1 MNATVAMLTWRA
13 LLGRRRAAL
22 LLVLPLVLLL
32 LAAGLR
38 VTGVAD
44 LEASRGV
51 LGALVLGT
59 LVPLLGLIIGTGV
72 ISPEIDDGSIVYM
85 LAKPV
90 SRATIVVTKLAV
102 AAVCIALFAALPTLV
117 AGLVMAR
124 NEAGVAVAY
133 ALGTL
138 VGGIAYCAVF
148 LLLGVV
154 SKHAVVL
161 GLVYAL
167 LWETLIGGYVP
178 GARTLSVQQ
187 WAVSVTS
194 ALADEGA
201 VTADV
206 RLAVA
211 VTLLV
216 IATVAA
222 TAYASRRLRSL
233 TLTGE
238 D

>member
-1 MNATVAMLTWRA
+1 
-13 LLGRRRAAL
+13 
-22 LLVLPLVLLL
+22 VLLL

-187 WAVSVTS
+187 WAISVTS

>member
-1 MNATVAMLTWRA
+1 MNATIAMLTWRA

-22 LLVLPLVLLL
+22 LLALPLVLLV

-38 VTGVAD
+38 LTGVAD

-59 LVPLLGLIIGTGV
+59 LVPLLALIIGTGV
-72 ISPEIDDGSIVYM
+72 ISPEIDDGSIVYV

-102 AAVCIALFAALPTLV
+102 AAACIALFAALPTLV

-133 ALGTL
+133 AIGTL
-138 VGGIAYCAVF
+138 VGGVAYCAVF

-194 ALADEGA
+194 ALAEDGA
-201 VTADV
+201 VTANV

-211 VTLLV
+211 VTFLV
-216 IATVAA
+216 VATVAA

-238 D
+238 E